1 MGRRVDPEN
10 PDLEGKYGPWR
21 AYGQSKL
28 ANYHFAI
35 GLHRELKRRGLAA
48 ESLSAHPG
56 LSRTNLQIR
65 TSELGG
71 AGRSGPFFE
80 RLAAARGMDPEHGA
94 LPQLRA
100 ATDPRAKGGQLYA
113 PRFITTGAAV
123 RRPILRRIGLE
134 KSIQIL
140 WRVSEQLTG
149 ESLRF
154 D

>member
-1 MGRRVDPEN
+1 MGRRIDPEN
-10 PDLEGKYGPWR
+10 PNLEGTYGPWR

-35 GLHRELKRRGLAA
+35 GLHRELKRRGLTA

-56 LSRTNLQIR
+56 LSHTNLQVR

-71 AGRSGPFFE
+71 AGRSGLFFE
-80 RLAAARGMDPEHGA
+80 RMAAMRGMDPEHGA

-100 ATDPRAKGGQLYA
+100 ATDPEAKGGQLYA
-113 PRFITTGAAV
+113 PRFINTGAAV
-123 RRPILRRIGLE
+123 RRPIFRRIGLK
-134 KSIQIL
+134 KSIQVL